1 VHHQKQKYYNTL
13 EVDVWQH
20 EKFCLFTHII
30 EKQGEIFSYAWGKR
44 NTHTAQKLRNRLKS
58 LGLSMMRFQ
67 LMIEIVFKESGL
79 QKE

>member
-1 VHHQKQKYYNTL
+1 MHRLKQKYYDTL
-13 EVDVWQH
+13 EVEIFVWQH

-30 EKQGEIFSYAWGKR
+30 EKQGKYFLMLED
-44 NTHTAQKLRNRLKS
+44 TAQKLRNRLKS